1 MSAPPLAAGDG
12 AKPALAPDGASFA
25 HYWRALRPRQW
36 MRSALVLVPLISSG
50 RFLDPGAWLRSAIV
64 LAAFSLLSSS
74 VYLFNDVA
82 DRDRDRVHPR
92 KRQRPVAAGRIS
104 VPHALSF
111 ACALAAAAFF
121 LAWQLHSLPVV
132 GILAAYAAC
141 NLTYSWGARQIVLI
155 DVFLVASGFLLR
167 VFAGA
172 YAIAV
177 YVSPWLFVVTL
188 FLSLAISLVKRRAE
202 VTSLTGEAAQ
212 HRAVLGQYSIL
223 FLDQLIS
230 ITTAAGAFSYALYT
244 FHSPHSNY
252 LMLTLPFFI
261 YACFRYLY
269 LAYQEGMGESP
280 EQILLHDRPFQINL
294 VLYAASVLAILVW
307 FG

>member
-1 MSAPPLAAGDG
+1 
-12 AKPALAPDGASFA
+12 
-25 HYWRALRPRQW
+25 

-50 RFLDPGAWLRSAIV
+50 RFLDPAAWLRSAIV

-82 DRDRDRVHPR
+82 DRDRDQVHPR
-92 KRQRPVAAGRIS
+92 KRLRPIASGRIS
-104 VPHALSF
+104 AAQALSF
-111 ACALAAAAFF
+111 ASVLAVAAFL

-141 NLTYSWGARQIVLI
+141 NLAYSWGAKHIVLT
-155 DVFLVASGFLLR
+155 DVFLVAAGFLLR

-188 FLSLAISLVKRRAE
+188 FLSLAISLLKRRAE
-202 VTSLTGEAAQ
+202 VMSLTGEAAQ
-212 HRAVLGQYSIL
+212 HHRAVLGQYSIL

-230 ITTAAGAFSYALYT
+230 ITTAAGTFSYALYT

-269 LAYQEGMGESP
+269 LAYQKGMGESP
-280 EQILLHDRPFQINL
+280 EEILLHDRPFQVNL